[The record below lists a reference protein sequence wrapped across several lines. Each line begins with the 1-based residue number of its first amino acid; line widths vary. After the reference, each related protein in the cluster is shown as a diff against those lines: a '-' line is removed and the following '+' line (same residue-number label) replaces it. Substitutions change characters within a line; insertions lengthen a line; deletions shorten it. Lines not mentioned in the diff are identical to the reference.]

1 MGQKDISM
9 AVTKRLP
16 RYFRYLSEL
25 REQGIERI
33 SSRELSE
40 QMQVTASQI
49 RQDLNHF
56 GGFGQQGYGYNVEH
70 LYNEVGRI
78 LGLDHIRKVIIIGAG
93 HIGQA
98 LANYQDFAK
107 RGFLISGIFDIDK
120 KMVGQQVGGLTIKH
134 MSELET
140 FVKEEQVRIAI
151 LTLPKE
157 SATKVAA
164 QLVEWGIEGFWNF
177 ALVDLKLPKSV
188 IVENVHLEESLMTL
202 AFNISARD
210 KDKG

>member
-202 AFNISARD
+202 
-210 KDKG
+210 

>member
-140 FVKEEQVRIAI
+140 FGKEEQVRIAI